1 MEHKVWIRCHVCT
14 EAFSAYLSEEPEANT
29 TVMSHALEME
39 MQYGETAEDGQVY
52 AECPNPECDANIMY
66 FEWWESYRNRVTYYY
81 SGAGHEVPRTCLSRH
96 GSSVTCALSRA
107 AR

>member
-39 MQYGETAEDGQVY
+39 MQYGETAENGQVH
-52 AECPNPECDANIMY
+52 ARCPNTECDSDIMN
-66 FEWWESYRNRVTYYY
+66 FEWWESYRNRVITITPEPDTKYP
-81 SGAGHEVPRTCLSRH
+81 EPV
-96 GSSVTCALSRA
+96 
-107 AR
+107 